1 MVKPGYKQTEIG
13 VIPEDWE
20 VHSIQDVYLKAR
32 IGWQGLTTQ
41 EYQKTGD
48 YYLVTGVNLNDNKIN
63 WQSCFYVEKD
73 RYDQDKKIQLQEND
87 LLVTKD
93 GTIGKIAYID
103 ILPKPATLNSGIFVL
118 RPNKNLILPSYLF
131 YVFQSK
137 YFKKFIEDLTAG
149 STIVHLYQK
158 DFIKFKYP
166 VPDTDK
172 QQKIAE
178 ALSDVDELIFS
189 LEKLIEKYK
198 SIKSA
203 CLQQMFPQKGEKVPQ
218 MRLPGFTDAWEQ
230 RKLGEVF
237 ETVTDYVAA
246 GSFADL
252 AENVV
257 YRDTPNYAQ
266 LVRTT
271 DLKNGFYSGSS
282 VYVDKKAFDFLYRV
296 NLDKECIILPN
307 IGNCGEVYL
316 VIPDD
321 LPYKH
326 NVLGPNAIL
335 VRSDTSDNAFLSI
348 LLQGKDFQEKLSLII
363 SPNGQT
369 KFNKTELKQISL
381 NMPKQS
387 EEQHQLGAYLKQ
399 PDNLITL
406 HQRKLGKVKK
416 IKEGMM
422 QQLLTG
428 KIRLV

>member
-1 MVKPGYKQTEIG
+1 MNKKKESKVVPNVRFKGFTDDWKQRKLGDVCEVTMGQSPDGSTYSDEPSDYILVQGNADLKDGWVVPRVWTSQKTKTAQAGDLIMSVRAPVGAMGKTAYDIVIGRGVATIKGNEFIYQTLVKYDADGYWKKLAAGSTFESVNSNEVKGAIINVPQDIEEQKKIG
-13 VIPEDWE
+13 EYFLNLDHLITLHQQKITRLIKLKKAMLEKMFPKKGSVIPE
-20 VHSIQDVYLKAR
+20 IR
-32 IGWQGLTTQ
+32 F
-41 EYQKTGD
+41 
-48 YYLVTGVNLNDNKIN
+48 N
-63 WQSCFYVEKD
+63 
-73 RYDQDKKIQLQEND
+73 
-87 LLVTKD
+87 
-93 GTIGKIAYID
+93 
-103 ILPKPATLNSGIFVL
+103 
-118 RPNKNLILPSYLF
+118 
-131 YVFQSK
+131 
-137 YFKKFIEDLTAG
+137 
-149 STIVHLYQK
+149 
-158 DFIKFKYP
+158 
-166 VPDTDK
+166 
-172 QQKIAE
+172 
-178 ALSDVDELIFS
+178 
-189 LEKLIEKYK
+189 
-198 SIKSA
+198 
-203 CLQQMFPQKGEKVPQ
+203 
-218 MRLPGFTDAWEQ
+218 GFANAWEQ

-271 DLKNGFYSGSS
+271 DLKNGFHSGSN

-335 VRSDTSDNAFLSI
+335 IRSDTSDNVFLSI
-348 LLQGKDFQEKLSLII
+348 LLQGKDFQEKLSWII

-387 EEQHQLGAYLKQ
+387 DEQHQLGAYFSQL
-399 PDNLITL
+399 DRLITL
-406 HQRKLGKVKK
+406 HQRKLDMLKK
-416 IKEGMM
+416 LKSACLSEMFI
-422 QQLLTG
+422 
-428 KIRLV
+428 

>member
-1 MVKPGYKQTEIG
+1 MTNENAKPQIRFAGFNDTWEQRKFSDFAVRESNSAVSSVDMPCVEY
-13 VIPEDWE
+13 EDIIAEAGQLNKNISLKE
-20 VHSIQDVYLKAR
+20 VQKKGIIFDASHVLYGKLRPYLHN
-32 IGWQGLTTQ
+32 WLNP
-41 EYQKTGD
+41 D
-48 YYLVTGVNLNDNKIN
+48 FTGVAVGD
-63 WQSCFYVEKD
+63 WW
-73 RYDQDKKIQLQEND
+73 
-87 LLVTKD
+87 
-93 GTIGKIAYID
+93 
-103 ILPKPATLNSGIFVL
+103 VL
-118 RPNKNLILPSYLF
+118 RPVELDKNFLYRLIQTQEFDDVANQSTGSKMPRADWNLIAETEFIVPSVIEEQAKIGEYFRNLDRLITLH
-131 YVFQSK
+131 QRK
-137 YFKKFIEDLTAG
+137 YEKLHNIKK
-149 STIVHLYQK
+149 SM
-158 DFIKFKYP
+158 
-166 VPDTDK
+166 
-172 QQKIAE
+172 
-178 ALSDVDELIFS
+178 
-189 LEKLIEKYK
+189 LEK
-198 SIKSA
+198 
-203 CLQQMFPQKGEKVPQ
+203 MFPQNGSNVPEI
-218 MRLPGFTDAWEQ
+218 RFKGFTDAWEQ

-335 VRSDTSDNAFLSI
+335 VRSETSDNAFLSI

-369 KFNKTELKQISL
+369 KFNKTELKQIL
-381 NMPKQS
+381 INMPRQS
-387 EEQHQLGAYLKQ
+387 EEQHQLGAFFTNL
-399 PDNLITL
+399 DRLITL
-406 HQRKLGKVKK
+406 HQRELEKLQNIKK
-416 IKEGMM
+416 SMLEKMF
-422 QQLLTG
+422 
-428 KIRLV
+428 V

>member
-1 MVKPGYKQTEIG
+1 MNKKKESKVVPNVRFKGFTDDWKQRKVREVTDRYDNLRIPVAANLRVSGTTPYYGANGIQDYVDGYTHDGEFILVAEDGANDLKNYPVRCVKGRIWVNNHAHVLQGKYDSADNKFLACAISQADIESLLVGGGRAKLNAENLMDMNLLLPNKAEQIRIG
-13 VIPEDWE
+13 KYFAQLDHLITLHQRKIDKLKNLKKAMLEKMFPKKGTVIPE
-20 VHSIQDVYLKAR
+20 IR
-32 IGWQGLTTQ
+32 F
-41 EYQKTGD
+41 
-48 YYLVTGVNLNDNKIN
+48 N
-63 WQSCFYVEKD
+63 
-73 RYDQDKKIQLQEND
+73 
-87 LLVTKD
+87 
-93 GTIGKIAYID
+93 
-103 ILPKPATLNSGIFVL
+103 
-118 RPNKNLILPSYLF
+118 
-131 YVFQSK
+131 
-137 YFKKFIEDLTAG
+137 
-149 STIVHLYQK
+149 
-158 DFIKFKYP
+158 
-166 VPDTDK
+166 
-172 QQKIAE
+172 
-178 ALSDVDELIFS
+178 
-189 LEKLIEKYK
+189 
-198 SIKSA
+198 
-203 CLQQMFPQKGEKVPQ
+203 
-218 MRLPGFTDAWEQ
+218 GFANAWEQ

-271 DLKNGFYSGSS
+271 DLKNGFHSGSN

-335 VRSDTSDNAFLSI
+335 IRSDTSDNVFLSI
-348 LLQGKDFQEKLSLII
+348 LLQGKDFQEKLSWII

-387 EEQHQLGAYLKQ
+387 DEQHQLGAYFSQL
-399 PDNLITL
+399 DRLITL
-406 HQRKLGKVKK
+406 HQRKLDKLKNMKK
-416 IKEGMM
+416 AMLDQMFI
-422 QQLLTG
+422 
-428 KIRLV
+428 

>member
-1 MVKPGYKQTEIG
+1 M
-13 VIPEDWE
+13 
-20 VHSIQDVYLKAR
+20 
-32 IGWQGLTTQ
+32 
-41 EYQKTGD
+41 
-48 YYLVTGVNLNDNKIN
+48 
-63 WQSCFYVEKD
+63 
-73 RYDQDKKIQLQEND
+73 
-87 LLVTKD
+87 
-93 GTIGKIAYID
+93 
-103 ILPKPATLNSGIFVL
+103 
-118 RPNKNLILPSYLF
+118 
-131 YVFQSK
+131 
-137 YFKKFIEDLTAG
+137 
-149 STIVHLYQK
+149 
-158 DFIKFKYP
+158 
-166 VPDTDK
+166 
-172 QQKIAE
+172 
-178 ALSDVDELIFS
+178 
-189 LEKLIEKYK
+189 LEK
-198 SIKSA
+198 
-203 CLQQMFPQKGEKVPQ
+203 MFPKKGSVVPEF
-218 MRLPGFTDAWEQ
+218 RFNGFANAWEQ
-230 RKLGEVF
+230 QKLGEVF

-271 DLKNGFYSGSS
+271 DLKNGFHSGSN

-335 VRSDTSDNAFLSI
+335 IRSDTSDNVFLSI

-387 EEQHQLGAYLKQ
+387 DEQHQLGAYFSQL
-399 PDNLITL
+399 DHLITL
-406 HQRKLGKVKK
+406 HQRKIDKLKNLKK
-416 IKEGMM
+416 AMLDKMFI
-422 QQLLTG
+422 
-428 KIRLV
+428 